1 MDWHRLLLGRLSK
14 VFGDVMSAKPD
25 LTKVITAIADSV
37 SEIDE
42 EENDGVCEDCQYGDC
57 QLIAH
62 SFSDT
67 DERRNR

>member
-1 MDWHRLLLGRLSK
+1 MAWFAIRLGRHN
-14 VFGDVMSAKPD
+14 MSAQPD

-42 EENDGVCEDCQYGDC
+42 EENEICEDCQDGDC

-62 SFSDT
+62 EFSDT
-67 DERRNR
+67 DERRGR

>member
-1 MDWHRLLLGRLSK
+1 
-14 VFGDVMSAKPD
+14 MSAKPD

-42 EENDGVCEDCQYGDC
+42 EENEICEDCQDGDC

-67 DERRNR
+67 DERRGR